1 MKWWP
6 WSKREP
12 EQRSTAVGY
21 TASLTAAF
29 ATGAAEGVSDT
40 APLATAALEAASGLY
55 ARCLA
60 AALVKG
66 ADDVAD
72 ALTPP
77 VLALIAR
84 NLIRRGEDHH
94 RIYVRGGRLV
104 LEPVGFSY
112 PHGNSPDPLSWTYN
126 ATMYGPTDSRHEWV
140 PATSMLHTRYSVDA
154 SRPWLGVPPWSWAA
168 STSKAIAALD
178 RLVAQEAS
186 APHGSLL
193 GMPESPQI
201 DEAGDV
207 RPLDAFR
214 GDLYKAKGGT
224 LITEYSGNADP
235 EAPTGQR
242 GSRLEHL
249 RFGMMR
255 ETVDAL
261 RTATG
266 RDVLGA
272 CGVPP
277 TLFVANS
284 DGTAQ
289 RESFRRFMTTALQPM
304 ARIMEAE
311 LRVKLDAPNLRLDL
325 TALAAADVAGRA
337 RSFKAFCAAGMDPED
352 AARETGV
359 TLEKE
364 ISKPKPSEPPPRPG
378 DDDDD

>member
-6 WSKREP
+6 WSKRAP
-12 EQRSTAVGY
+12 EQRSTAQGY
-21 TASLTAAF
+21 TASLTAALQ
-29 ATGAAEGVSDT
+29 AGAEGGVADT
-40 APLATAALEAASGLY
+40 APLATAALEAAGGLY

-60 AALVKG
+60 AAVVKG
-66 ADDVAD
+66 ADDVAG

-104 LEPVGFSY
+104 LEPAGFAY
-112 PHGNSPDPLSWTYN
+112 AHGDGPDPMRWTYN
-126 ATMYGPTDSRHEWV
+126 ATLYGPTDSRHEWV
-140 PATSMLHTRYSVDA
+140 PAASMLHCRYSVDA

-168 STSKAIAALD
+168 STSQAIAALD
-178 RLVAQEAS
+178 RFVANEAS
-186 APHGSLL
+186 KPHGALL

-201 DEAGDV
+201 DEDGDV
-207 RPLDAFR
+207 TPLDAFR

-255 ETVDAL
+255 ETVDPL
-261 RTATG
+261 RTAAG
-266 RDVLGA
+266 RDVLAA

-277 TLFVANS
+277 TLLVPNS

-289 RESFRRFMTTALQPM
+289 REAYRRFLHTSLRPM
-304 ARIMEAE
+304 ARLVETE
-311 LRVKLDAPNLRLDL
+311 LRMKLDAPNLRLDMGEL
-325 TALAAADVAGRA
+325 HAADSEARA
-337 RSFKAFCAAGMDPED
+337 RSFANFIKAGVDPRD
-352 AARETGV
+352 AARAASVE
-359 TLEKE
+359 LEH
-364 ISKPKPSEPPPRPG
+364 PMVAPPAA
-378 DDDDD
+378 

>member
-1 MKWWP
+1 MKWP

-12 EQRSTAVGY
+12 EQRSTAQGY
-21 TASLTAAF
+21 TAALTAAF
-29 ATGAAEGVSDT
+29 ATGATEGVSDT
-40 APLATAALEAASGLY
+40 APLATAALEAAAGLY
-55 ARCLA
+55 ARCMA
-60 AALVKG
+60 AALVTG

-84 NLIRRGEDHH
+84 NLLRRGEDHH

-104 LEPVGFSY
+104 LEPVGFAY
-112 PHGNSPDPLSWTYN
+112 AHGNGPDPMRWTYN
-126 ATMYGPTDSRHEWV
+126 ATLYGPTDSRHEWV
-140 PATSMLHTRYSVDA
+140 PAASMLHTRYSVDA

-178 RLVAQEAS
+178 RMVANEAA
-186 APHGSLL
+186 APHGTVL
-193 GMPESPQI
+193 GMPESPQV

-214 GDLYKAKGGT
+214 ADLYKAKGRT
-224 LITEYSGNADP
+224 LITERGSNSDAQG
-235 EAPTGQR
+235 PTG
-242 GSRLEHL
+242 SRTTGIE
-249 RFGMMR
+249 RTQFGLDR
-255 ETVDAL
+255 ETIDPL

-289 RESFRRFMTTALQPM
+289 RESYRRFLHTALRPM
-304 ARIMEAE
+304 AKIIEAE
-311 LRVKLDAPNLRLDL
+311 LRAKLDAPGLVLDL
-325 TALAAADVAGRA
+325 SPLAAADVAGRA
-337 RSFKAFCAAGMDPED
+337 RAVKAMIEAGIDPED

-359 TLEKE
+359 TLTKPLRE
-364 ISKPKPSEPPPRPG
+364 PKPPEPPAPRPG
-378 DDDDD
+378 DDDD